1 MFASAAS
8 LFPRAPAAQ
17 EDDTKTG
24 PKPPPVPGPL
34 LMTDCMTPS
43 ADGTLLLALWR
54 RWHGEED

>member
-8 LFPRAPAAQ
+8 LFPRASAVQ
-17 EDDTKTG
+17 GDDTETG
-24 PKPPPVPGPL
+24 PKTPPVPGPL

-54 RWHGEED
+54 RWHASDD